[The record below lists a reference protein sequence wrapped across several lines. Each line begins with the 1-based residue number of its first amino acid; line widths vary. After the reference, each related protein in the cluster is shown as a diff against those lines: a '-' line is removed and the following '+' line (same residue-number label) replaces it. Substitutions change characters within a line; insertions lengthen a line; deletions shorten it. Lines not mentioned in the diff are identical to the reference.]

1 MKLLLLAVFCLVIS
15 AEVGDAI
22 GAEDSDT
29 ASESNPNI
37 QKGIYNSHQQKSS
50 LLELEG
56 LPSRRNDT
64 TVTTGTPE
72 DNAIMDPKKVRF
84 TLGEETQRMGQ
95 VLKEFSNR
103 LNKVLSEQAC
113 MNDKETIEEIKG
125 MVNRA
130 KEMLEHTIPA
140 GEGMKTAKDTMMAII
155 LEKMSKNVFEDVEK
169 FSTFVSVISDDI
181 HQLGASL
188 IQEGIE
194 MCDGM
199 IIEDGLTEFDKKYLW
214 DCVDTFKFERIKN
227 ETSSE

>member
-1 MKLLLLAVFCLVIS
+1 
-15 AEVGDAI
+15 
-22 GAEDSDT
+22 
-29 ASESNPNI
+29 
-37 QKGIYNSHQQKSS
+37 
-50 LLELEG
+50 
-56 LPSRRNDT
+56 
-64 TVTTGTPE
+64 
-72 DNAIMDPKKVRF
+72 MDPKKVRF

-95 VLKEFSNR
+95 VLREFSNR
-103 LNKVLSEQAC
+103 LNKVLSEQAR

-130 KEMLEHTIPA
+130 KEMLEHTSPV

-169 FSTFVSVISDDI
+169 FSTFVSVIADDI

-194 MCDGM
+194 MCDGK
-199 IIEDGLTEFDKKYLW
+199 IIEDGLTDFDKKYLW

-227 ETSSE
+227 ETSCE